1 MIRYLEPT
9 QPVGQQAVQAA
20 EATLGVRLPQQ
31 YRAYL
36 LNHANGG
43 QIESAGLP
51 GFADVSVNNI
61 FGVGR
66 DDTHDLVRFC
76 GYLAPL
82 VGLGFLPAGLSAG
95 GNPVCIS
102 MRHQD
107 PGTVWFNDHE
117 LHFDDPDAFVKLSD
131 SWDDFVDAARPYT
144 PELPSDARVISVMVS
159 PGLEDLLRNQR
170 PS

>member
-1 MIRYLEPT
+1 M
-9 QPVGQQAVQAA
+9 
-20 EATLGVRLPQQ
+20 
-31 YRAYL
+31 
-36 LNHANGG
+36 
-43 QIESAGLP
+43 
-51 GFADVSVNNI
+51 SVTNI

-66 DDTHDLVRFC
+66 DDTHDLVRLC

-82 VGLGFLPAGLSAG
+82 VDLGFLPAGLSAG

-117 LHFDDPDAFVKLSD
+117 LHFDDPDAFVTLSD

-144 PELPSDARVISVMVS
+144 PEIPSDARVISMRVS
-159 PGLEDLLRNQR
+159 PGLEDLLKIQR

>member
-9 QPVGQQAVQAA
+9 QPAGQQAVQAA

-102 MRHQD
+102 MRYQD

-144 PELPSDARVISVMVS
+144 PELPSDARVISVVVS